1 MSRTRTSLTLTSLAL
16 VTCSVTACAPTEST
30 TGSTVSPT
38 VSSTPATSTPATFTP
53 AASSTDSTM
62 GSESP
67 SAGTSSTESGLVSPS
82 ARSTDTASATVSAT
96 ATATDAA
103 SAAVTD
109 STSAVPVEATP
120 RDLNAQI
127 TAISQVSS
135 KLTGTSQDFQRY
147 ITALAKKSVKS
158 PEGTTCPNFDIR
170 VDRYWSTDD
179 QAMGGLTA
187 CGGHEAIWFT
197 DARGTWKEF
206 GFQSVPYCSVVRAA
220 GVPHAIDLS
229 TGFGCIDKGSVDVVA
244 YDPEG

>member
-38 VSSTPATSTPATFTP
+38 VSSTPATFTPATFTP

-67 SAGTSSTESGLVSPS
+67 SAEASSTESGLVSPS

-96 ATATDAA
+96 ATDAA
-103 SAAVTD
+103 SASVTD

-127 TAISQVSS
+127 TAVSQVSS

-147 ITALAKKSVKS
+147 ITALAKKTVKS
-158 PEGTTCPNFDIR
+158 ADGTTCPNFDIR

>member
-16 VTCSVTACAPTEST
+16 VACSVTACAPTEST
-30 TGSTVSPT
+30 AGSTVSPT
-38 VSSTPATSTPATFTP
+38 VSSTPATSTTATVTP

-103 SAAVTD
+103 SASVTD

-187 CGGHEAIWFT
+187 CGGYEAIWFT

>member
-1 MSRTRTSLTLTSLAL
+1 MSRTRTSLTLASLAL
-16 VTCSVTACAPTEST
+16 VTCTVTACAPTEST

-67 SAGTSSTESGLVSPS
+67 SGEASSTESGLVSPS

-96 ATATDAA
+96 ATDAA
-103 SAAVTD
+103 SASVTD

-127 TAISQVSS
+127 TAVSQVSS

-147 ITALAKKSVKS
+147 ITALAKKTVKNAD
-158 PEGTTCPNFDIR
+158 GTTCPTFDIR

-187 CGGHEAIWFT
+187 CGGYEAIWFT

-220 GVPHAIDLS
+220 GVPHPIDLS
-229 TGFGCIDKGSVDVVA
+229 TGFGCIEKGSVDVVA

>member
-16 VTCSVTACAPTEST
+16 VACSVAACAPTEST

-67 SAGTSSTESGLVSPS
+67 SAEASSTESGLVSPS

-96 ATATDAA
+96 ATDAA
-103 SAAVTD
+103 SASVTD

-127 TAISQVSS
+127 TAVSQVSS

-187 CGGHEAIWFT
+187 CGGYEAIWFT

>member
-16 VTCSVTACAPTEST
+16 VACSVTACAPTEST

-67 SAGTSSTESGLVSPS
+67 SAEASSTESGLVSPS

-96 ATATDAA
+96 ATDAA
-103 SAAVTD
+103 SASVTD

-127 TAISQVSS
+127 TAVSQVSS

-187 CGGHEAIWFT
+187 CGGYEAIWFT